1 MEDGEE
7 FSGPELVHCHMN
19 PKEITEIKED
29 TNEEIKDD
37 KTVEKRTEIKI
48 EIKEHEKPHESEEV
62 KNQSN

>member
-1 MEDGEE
+1 
-7 FSGPELVHCHMN
+7 MN

-37 KTVEKRTEIKI
+37 KTVEKRTEI
-48 EIKEHEKPHESEEV
+48 ELKEHEKPHESEEV